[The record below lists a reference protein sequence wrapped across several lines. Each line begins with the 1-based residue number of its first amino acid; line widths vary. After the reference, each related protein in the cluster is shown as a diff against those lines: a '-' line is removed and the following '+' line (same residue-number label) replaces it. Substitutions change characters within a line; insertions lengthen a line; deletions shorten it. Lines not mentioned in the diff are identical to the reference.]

1 MLTSYRHEVVDIHC
15 EALRAF
21 TNLSYYSEVG
31 GRAIVDAGAL
41 PEFVRLLSSFDPRVL
56 EYASMVLI
64 NIAYQDSF
72 RTSVIDAGPC
82 RPLVALLRCVS
93 DLICVFEC

>member
-1 MLTSYRHEVVDIHC
+1 MFTFYRHKVVDVHRP
-15 EALRAF
+15 ALRA
-21 TNLSYYSEVG
+21 LVG
-31 GRAIVDAGAL
+31 LARGSQAARRAIVDADAL
-41 PEFVRLLSSFDPRVL
+41 PEFVRLLSSSDPRVL
-56 EYASMVLI
+56 EYASIVLD

-93 DLICVFEC
+93 VLICAYEG